1 MVVCGD
7 LPWYKVKITL
17 NKSKIIQVIWTTWW
31 LSHPFWN
38 ILVKL
43 EYLPR
48 LGFKIKNGSNHH
60 LVIFNLGELVC
71 LVSSQHVD
79 NTPGC
84 PFKVMAAMAWCLLLM
99 DTPVDCAFDFWIRN
113 WISTQASGHHVIKY
127 PQGIDTPST
136 KHKNW
141 NLDEI
146 YSTLISPFVNWWFF
160 GPSGEPKV
168 QCPKS
173 STAFWARAP
182 VHLAAHIV
190 PTHSEP
196 QACCSFPK
204 KRRNKQWSI
213 FRKQLYIPIWRLL
226 YTKLNFV
233 NWSNILYIYTYIQIL
248 AHELAN

>member
-1 MVVCGD
+1 
-7 LPWYKVKITL
+7 
-17 NKSKIIQVIWTTWW
+17 
-31 LSHPFWN
+31 
-38 ILVKL
+38 
-43 EYLPR
+43 
-48 LGFKIKNGSNHH
+48 
-60 LVIFNLGELVC
+60 
-71 LVSSQHVD
+71 
-79 NTPGC
+79 
-84 PFKVMAAMAWCLLLM
+84 MAAMAWCLLLM

-226 YTKLNFV
+226 YTKLHFV
-233 NWSNILYIYTYIQIL
+233 NWSNIYIYRYLLMNWQTNHQRAGKMLPLVSWESMPAKTYGPTGPPKTLVPQNKAGYFL
-248 AHELAN
+248 EGSRD

>member
-1 MVVCGD
+1 MLTTLLDAHSRSWQPWHGAYCSWI
-7 LPWYKVKITL
+7 LPLTARSI
-17 NKSKIIQVIWTTWW
+17 
-31 LSHPFWN
+31 
-38 ILVKL
+38 
-43 EYLPR
+43 
-48 LGFKIKNGSNHH
+48 
-60 LVIFNLGELVC
+60 
-71 LVSSQHVD
+71 
-79 NTPGC
+79 
-84 PFKVMAAMAWCLLLM
+84 
-99 DTPVDCAFDFWIRN
+99 FWIRN

-233 NWSNILYIYTYIQIL
+233 NWSNILYIYVYTDTCSWTGKLITKEREKCCRL
-248 AHELAN
+248 FHGNPCPRKPMALRALPKP